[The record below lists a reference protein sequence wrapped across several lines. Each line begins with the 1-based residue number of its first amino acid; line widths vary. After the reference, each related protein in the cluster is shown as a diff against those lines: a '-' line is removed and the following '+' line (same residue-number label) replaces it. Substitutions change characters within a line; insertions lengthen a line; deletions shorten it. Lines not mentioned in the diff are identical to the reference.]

1 MRARPR
7 RGEEREREVQR
18 EARRV
23 VDAYSDTIL
32 RLAMSYLHSLQD
44 GEDVCQTILFR
55 LLCHEV
61 AFQSPEHERAWVIR
75 CTINACKDLM
85 RSAGRKRLVPLDSVA
100 EPMAVE
106 AEEPDRFDELLQAVR
121 ELPEAYR
128 LAVHLRYLEG
138 YDIAQIAALTD
149 DSTAAVTKRLSR
161 ARQMLR
167 NRLGEQDERAV

>member
-1 MRARPR
+1 MRQGAK
-7 RGEEREREVQR
+7 GGHERVVQA

-23 VDAYSDTIL
+23 VDAYSDMVL

-44 GEDVCQTILFR
+44 GEDVCQGVLFK
-55 LLCHEV
+55 LLCHEGG
-61 AFQSPEHERAWVIR
+61 FKSPEHERAWVIR
-75 CTINACKDLM
+75 CTVNACKDLL

-100 EPMAVE
+100 EPTA
-106 AEEPDRFDELLQAVR
+106 APDEEPGRYDELLEAVR

-138 YDIAQIAALTD
+138 YDIAWIAAITG

-167 NRLGEQDERAV
+167 TRLGEHDERAV